1 MKIRQLP
8 EDERPREKLLKEG
21 RDKLSTAEVLA
32 ILIGSGGAGR
42 SALEVATDLL
52 TMDSRGIAFLGECR
66 PEEMM
71 SVKGIGRAKACEILA
86 AVELGKRIAAC
97 PREERRVISTSA
109 DIADAVM
116 EKMRYYR
123 KEHFVCMLI
132 NVKGEIIEESCISIG
147 DLCSSV
153 THPRE
158 VFVDAVRRSA
168 GSVVFI
174 HNHPSGDPTPS
185 EADVATTKR
194 LIEAGQILG
203 IPVLDHIVIGDGEYV
218 SMKAKGL
225 I

>member
-8 EDERPREKLLKEG
+8 EDERPREKLLREG

-32 ILIGSGGAGR
+32 ILIGSGGADR
-42 SALEVATDLL
+42 SALEIATDLL

-109 DIADAVM
+109 DIADVVM